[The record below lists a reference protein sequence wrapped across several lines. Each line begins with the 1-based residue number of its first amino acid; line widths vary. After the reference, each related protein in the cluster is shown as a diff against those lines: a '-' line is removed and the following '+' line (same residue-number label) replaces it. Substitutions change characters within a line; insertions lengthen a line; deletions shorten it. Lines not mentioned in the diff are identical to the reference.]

1 MNEEIKFLEDRV
13 EVKKNRLV
21 SFKGIED
28 RDVDYDIEVFDEIV
42 NEMFSVIKG
51 EKDYIIVDTQRQRL
65 SNKTFEAL
73 SELSYVMGL
82 DFEPPNKYFLK
93 ITRSTER
100 EVYDFLKKE
109 GRILDSPSFFADF
122 LDGVDMFDCPEAVF
136 SFIHED
142 TLSLEHFKL
151 MLHDKIFHITA
162 DDLEG
167 YRNLA
172 DYYVQQHDM
181 VRYLPS
187 FKLYLFVNDAVI
199 SLY

>member
-13 EVKKNRLV
+13 EVKKNRLL

-82 DFEPPNKYFLK
+82 DFELTNKYFLQM
-93 ITRSTER
+93 
-100 EVYDFLKKE
+100 F
-109 GRILDSPSFFADF
+109 GRAW
-122 LDGVDMFDCPEAVF
+122 
-136 SFIHED
+136 
-142 TLSLEHFKL
+142 
-151 MLHDKIFHITA
+151 
-162 DDLEG
+162 
-167 YRNLA
+167 
-172 DYYVQQHDM
+172 
-181 VRYLPS
+181 
-187 FKLYLFVNDAVI
+187 
-199 SLY
+199 